1 VGNRDTDIEKIIEEG
16 RHLYEKIKAELQ
28 SGKKPSEDDVEKLRD
43 IIEFHN
49 KRYYVLD
56 DPVISDKEYDGLFH
70 LLWEVEERYPEM
82 KTPDSPTHRVGA
94 PPRKDLPTVRHKVPM
109 LSLDNAFDYEDLRK
123 FDERVRKL
131 LGIDEPMEYVCEHKL
146 DGLAISLRYEKGLLV
161 LAATRGDG
169 TEGEDVTPNVK
180 TIRVIPLRLKTDS
193 PPEVVEVR
201 GEVFM
206 RFKDFEDLN
215 RRQREKG
222 EKEFANPRNAAAGS
236 LRQLDPT
243 VTAERPLF
251 FYPYAFGEL
260 VGIEFAT
267 HWEFLQW
274 VGSVGFVVNPHVKLC
289 RGIEEVIDYCDYW
302 TKNRDKLEYPAD
314 GVVVKV
320 NRIDYQEKL
329 GYTARSPRWAI
340 AYKFP
345 AEVKETV
352 VEDIIV
358 SVGRTGVLTPVAIL
372 KPVVLDGAVV
382 TRASLHNEDEIK
394 RLDVRVGDTV
404 LVHRAGQVIPEI
416 IEVVKEKRPKG
427 AKPFEMP
434 DRCPV
439 CGAPVVKEGAYH
451 RCTGFRCP
459 AQVKGRIKHFASRDG
474 MDIEGLGEKLIEVLT
489 DKGLVSD
496 VGDIYRLKVSDL
508 VGLERMGE
516 KSATKLIKAIEKS
529 KKRPFYRLLYA
540 LGIPLVGQK
549 TATLIAEKFNGL
561 YDLGGYITDDDIREL
576 PQDVSRVVKEHFHS
590 WFEIKNGDR
599 PEDISDTY
607 WELLKEKAE
616 EKTEGIIKRLYEIPG
631 IGDETVAAIVKTFSQ
646 GETWEVID
654 KLKEAGVS
662 LGEKREEH
670 KGPLSGKTFVFTGTL
685 HSMSRSK
692 AAENVRSLGGRVS
705 NSVSRNVD
713 FVVVGEN
720 PGSKFEK
727 ARKLGLK
734 ILSEDEFLKMIKGGD
749 NEEDQ
754 EGGDIIQPA
763 LPLG

>member
-1 VGNRDTDIEKIIEEG
+1 
-16 RHLYEKIKAELQ
+16 
-28 SGKKPSEDDVEKLRD
+28 
-43 IIEFHN
+43 
-49 KRYYVLD
+49 
-56 DPVISDKEYDGLFH
+56 
-70 LLWEVEERYPEM
+70 M
-82 KTPDSPTHRVGA
+82 
-94 PPRKDLPTVRHKVPM
+94 
-109 LSLDNAFDYEDLRK
+109 
-123 FDERVRKL
+123 
-131 LGIDEPMEYVCEHKL
+131 
-146 DGLAISLRYEKGLLV
+146 
-161 LAATRGDG
+161 
-169 TEGEDVTPNVK
+169 
-180 TIRVIPLRLKTDS
+180 
-193 PPEVVEVR
+193 
-201 GEVFM
+201 
-206 RFKDFEDLN
+206 
-215 RRQREKG
+215 
-222 EKEFANPRNAAAGS
+222 
-236 LRQLDPT
+236 RQLDPT
-243 VTAERPLF
+243 ITAERPLF

-260 VGIEFAT
+260 VGIEFST

-274 VGSVGFVVNPHVKLC
+274 VASVGFVINPHVKLC
-289 RGIEEVIDYCDYW
+289 RGIEEVINYCDYW
-302 TKNRDKLEYPAD
+302 TKNRDQLEYPAD

-358 SVGRTGVLTPVAIL
+358 SVGRTGVLTPVAVL

-416 IEVVKEKRPKG
+416 IEVVKEKRPSD
-427 AKPFEMP
+427 AKPFKMP

-508 VGLERMGE
+508 IGLERMGE

-529 KKRPFYRLLYA
+529 KKRPFYKLLYA

-549 TATLIAEKFNGL
+549 TATLIAEKFENL
-561 YDLGGYITDDDIREL
+561 YDLGGYIYDRDIEDL
-576 PQDVSRVVKEHFHS
+576 PEEIRKLVKEKFHS
-590 WFEIKNGDR
+590 WFEITNTQK
-599 PEDISDTY
+599 PASIPTSY
-607 WELLKEKAE
+607 WDVLKKRAKD
-616 EKTEGIIKRLYEIPG
+616 KTEGIINRLDEIPG
-631 IGDETVAAIVKTFSQ
+631 IGDETISAIVKTFSQ
-646 GETWEVID
+646 RETWEVID
-654 KLKEAGVS
+654 KLREAGVS
-662 LGEKREEH
+662 LGEKEGGAE
-670 KGPLSGKTFVFTGTL
+670 GPLSGKTFVFTGTL
-685 HSMSRSK
+685 KSMSRSK
-692 AAENVRSLGGRVS
+692 AADKVRSLGGRVV

-727 ARKLGLK
+727 AQKLGLK
-734 ILSEDEFLKMIKGGD
+734 ILKEDEFLELIKGGD
-749 NEEDQ
+749 NGEDK
-754 EGGDIIQPA
+754 EGGDIIQPT